1 MDINIKM
8 GWPKLNPSARLLPGT
23 ATVLAVIS
31 VLFYHQH
38 STGWEQIKYPPRLH
52 QRFPFLPSPQILAQ
66 CYGVF
71 SNLRKA
77 LLWTWRRRSR
87 HTRSTPRTRD
97 RNRTGDTRTVRRNT
111 RPGRCT
117 SPHLHVSCQTHKL
130 TLNCVCVPRRKH
142 SMTLV
147 LTCSRWLG
155 LGPLCTHSSAPQSP
169 DHTHRLRTPAPRALG
184 CSGCCS
190 PRGFDGSHTRTGTP
204 VRSPGYL
211 GNPPAASKTAVGQ
224 QDSLLTRP

>member
-1 MDINIKM
+1 MAQTK
-8 GWPKLNPSARLLPGT
+8 PFRPSPPGHSNCFGSYQCVILSSTFHRVRADQISPST
-23 ATVLAVIS
+23 ASALS
-31 VLFYHQH
+31 FPPLKFYH
-38 STGWEQIKYPPRLH
+38 
-52 QRFPFLPSPQILAQ
+52 
-66 CYGVF
+66 GVTAC
-71 SNLRKA
+71 SDLRKA

-117 SPHLHVSCQTHKL
+117 SPHHHVPCQTHKL
-130 TLNCVCVPRRKH
+130 TLNCVCVPCMKH

-147 LTCSRWLG
+147 LTCSHWLG
-155 LGPLCTHSSAPQSP
+155 LGPLCTHTSAPQSP
-169 DHTHRLRTPAPRALG
+169 DHTHRFRTPAPRALG